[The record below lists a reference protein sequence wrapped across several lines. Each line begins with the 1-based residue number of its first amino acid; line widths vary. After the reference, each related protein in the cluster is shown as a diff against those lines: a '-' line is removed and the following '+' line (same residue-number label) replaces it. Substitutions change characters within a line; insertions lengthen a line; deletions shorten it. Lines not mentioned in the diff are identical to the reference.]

1 MAIETDIATDTDIQT
16 YLYRDIDTVMA
27 KLEAWLKKKS
37 TNNNKKKLASA
48 PYSEPSV
55 NICWENLKGLLKL
68 LLPLDV
74 AASFFSET
82 QASNQAGSC
91 DN

>member
-1 MAIETDIATDTDIQT
+1 MTIETDIATDTDIQT

-27 KLEAWLKKKS
+27 KLEARLKKKS
-37 TNNNKKKLASA
+37 TNNNKKLASA

-55 NICWENLKGLLKL
+55 NICWKNLKGLLKL
-68 LLPLDV
+68 LLPLNV

>member
-1 MAIETDIATDTDIQT
+1 MAIETDIATDIDIQT

-27 KLEAWLKKKS
+27 KLEARLKTTKKR
-37 TNNNKKKLASA
+37 ASA
-48 PYSEPSV
+48 PYSDPSI
-55 NICWENLKGLLKL
+55 NICWENLKLKGLLSL